1 MPHDGVG
8 AEQVSEQALD
18 LRTTLAVLRR
28 HRGLLV
34 GAIALGFAA
43 GVAYS
48 MLRLPQFSSTSL
60 VLLPP
65 PTVASTGHSSS
76 RDAATQV
83 RIADSDAVLGP
94 AGSAVQPRLSAR
106 QVRKQVAISSP
117 TDEIVKIRASAATG
131 ASAHQLAGAVADA
144 YVSFVREAA
153 SALDKTA
160 LAELGTRA
168 DSLGTLLDNM
178 KSEIAKAKDR
188 AAVETPNSP
197 PGRREAQVLGELT
210 VAQADLQL
218 QLEKVL
224 DEKAAGSQ
232 PLASDVG
239 AGATVIQVG
248 PGEHPALLTRLVTW
262 ALLGALLAFSIVAAV
277 LLVFARRDRRL
288 RSRDEIADALGSGV
302 IASVQSRSPRGVPGW
317 TSLLQTY
324 DPGTVDSW
332 ALRQAL
338 RQLASDKAEPIAGR
352 LSHPYSVT
360 VVTLA
365 DDPRGLAIGPQ
376 VAAFASSHGVV
387 TRLVGAQH
395 QESAAALWAACSTAP
410 GEEIRDG
417 LLVDTHPDEPRES
430 ELTVVLAVVSRSQP
444 SLEGVPSSDALVLA
458 VSSATATAEDL
469 ALLAVAV
476 DEAGLRFD
484 GIIVA
489 DPDRLDRTS
498 GRAVQQDRPPSNA
511 PARLTGRALEGRA
524 RVADFR
530 RRLQ

>member
-1 MPHDGVG
+1 
-8 AEQVSEQALD
+8 
-18 LRTTLAVLRR
+18 
-28 HRGLLV
+28 
-34 GAIALGFAA
+34 
-43 GVAYS
+43 
-48 MLRLPQFSSTSL
+48 
-60 VLLPP
+60 
-65 PTVASTGHSSS
+65 
-76 RDAATQV
+76 
-83 RIADSDAVLGP
+83 
-94 AGSAVQPRLSAR
+94 
-106 QVRKQVAISSP
+106 
-117 TDEIVKIRASAATG
+117 
-131 ASAHQLAGAVADA
+131 
-144 YVSFVREAA
+144 
-153 SALDKTA
+153 
-160 LAELGTRA
+160 
-168 DSLGTLLDNM
+168 
-178 KSEIAKAKDR
+178 
-188 AAVETPNSP
+188 
-197 PGRREAQVLGELT
+197 
-210 VAQADLQL
+210 
-218 QLEKVL
+218 
-224 DEKAAGSQ
+224 
-232 PLASDVG
+232 
-239 AGATVIQVG
+239 
-248 PGEHPALLTRLVTW
+248 
-262 ALLGALLAFSIVAAV
+262 LLGALLAFSIVAGV

-338 RQLASDKAEPIAGR
+338 RQLARDKAEPVAGR

-387 TRLVGAQH
+387 TRLVGAQR

-410 GEEIRDG
+410 GEEVRDG
-417 LLVDTHPDEPRES
+417 LLVDTHPDEVRES
-430 ELTVVLAVVSRSQP
+430 ELTVVLAVVNRSQP
-444 SLEGVPSSDALVLA
+444 GLERVPPSDALVLA
-458 VSSATATAEDL
+458 VSSGAATAEDL

-498 GRAVQQDRPPSNA
+498 GRAVQQERPPRSA

-524 RVADFR
+524 KVADFR